1 MAAQYSEAKRQLLD
15 RYLRGE
21 LGVRPSAPAIPRRN
35 PGQTIPLSYAQEQVW
50 LHAQLAPEVP
60 LYNEPVTIHY
70 SGDLNVAALE
80 KSFNE
85 ILRRHEAWRTS
96 FTVVDGQP
104 VQEVR
109 PHLSISLPVL
119 DLRGLPKEQRESAA
133 SRIATEDARKPLDLA
148 QVPLFRLR
156 LIRLEDQEYRLYLT
170 LSHIIFDGV
179 AIYRVFLPEL
189 STLYK
194 AYSCGQISPLPELTI
209 QYPDYACWQRQSM
222 SRETLGK
229 EVEFWRERLSGSLP
243 ETYLPADRPHT
254 RSQSFCGSMYPFKLN
269 SGLTTA
275 VRSFCRTE
283 GVSLFHVLL
292 AGFAAL
298 LYRYSGEERI
308 PIGTVTAG
316 RSQPE
321 TEALLGYFLNTV
333 VLPVDLSGDPS
344 FREMV
349 KRARNLTIDA
359 LEHDR
364 LPFAHLVKEL
374 KVQRDPGRNPLFQ
387 ALFSLEPPL
396 PEMDPAWRLT
406 QMDVDTG
413 ASKYDLFLELDERS
427 EEVLARF
434 HYSTDLFDACTIE
447 RMEQHFH
454 NLLRGI
460 VADPGRP
467 IAELPLLGAIE
478 VKQLVSDLNETA
490 AEFPRDL
497 CLHHFFEQ
505 QVASTPDAVAV
516 ISGDERIS
524 YGQLNQRAE
533 KLAAHLR
540 LQGVGPEVLVGLCT
554 DRSLNLLVGIL
565 GILKAGGAYVPLDP
579 AYPRARLNCIL
590 EDACASTLL
599 TQQNLI
605 EKFAGSGVNALC
617 LDRDWPT
624 IERAPVKSRELNVT
638 PQNLAYVLFT
648 SGSTGRPKGVAV
660 EHRNAANFVQWAQ
673 TVFTRE
679 ELARTLFA
687 TSMCFDL
694 SIFEMFVPWSVGG
707 AVIVAENIGSLPEL
721 SAAVELTLINTVP
734 SAMTELV
741 RSGAVPASVLT
752 VNLAGEALPSS
763 LVCDLHERTQ
773 VRNVYNLYGPTEA
786 TTYATY
792 APVGPNA
799 DVTIGKPIANTQAY
813 ILDSHRKLVPQG
825 VPGELYLGGEG
836 LARGYFGHPDLTAEK
851 FISNPFSP
859 TPNARLYK
867 TGDLARFL
875 PDGNIEY
882 LGRNDHQVKIRG
894 FRVELGE
901 IEATLASHPGVQE
914 AAVVAR
920 EDVPRQQRLV
930 AYYTL
935 WPAKLHT
942 IGAAELRSHLSDKL
956 PEYMVPAA
964 YVLMER
970 MPLTANGKLDRKV
983 LPTPERDA
991 YAAQAYEAPQGEIE
1005 TRLAE
1010 IWTDVLRVE
1019 RVGRHDNFF
1028 ELGGHSLLAMQVMAR
1043 IRRFFDVELPV
1054 RSIFEKPT
1062 LAGLAGELQRA
1073 QTMGFK
1079 ARSPIVQHLASSA
1092 TTSAHREALLS
1103 QLDELSPDEA
1113 QVLLKSVLNEKQS
1126 A

>member
-243 ETYLPADRPHT
+243 ETYLPADRPRK
-254 RSQSFCGSMYPFKLN
+254 RSQTFRGSMYPFKLN
-269 SGLTTA
+269 SALTKELRRIC
-275 VRSFCRTE
+275 RSE

-292 AGFAAL
+292 AGFAVL
-298 LYRYSGEERI
+298 LYRYSGEEAM
-308 PIGTVTAG
+308 PIGSVTAG
-316 RSQPE
+316 RNQPE
-321 TEALLGYFLNTV
+321 TQALLGYFLNTV

-349 KRARNLTIDA
+349 KRTRNLTIDA

-624 IERAPVKSRELNVT
+624 IEGAPVKSRELNVT

>member
-1 MAAQYSEAKRQLLD
+1 MVAEYSDAKRSLLEK
-15 RYLRGE
+15 YLRGE
-21 LGVRPSAPAIPRRN
+21 LGAPRATPTIPRRN
-35 PGQTIPLSYAQEQVW
+35 PDQTIPLSYAQEQVW
-50 LHAQLAPEVP
+50 LHAQLAPELP

-70 SGDLNVAALE
+70 SGELNVTALE

-85 ILRRHEAWRTS
+85 ILRRHEAWRTC
-96 FTVVDGQP
+96 FTVVEGLP

-109 PHLSISLPVL
+109 PSLSISLPVL
-119 DLRGLPKEQRESAA
+119 DLRNLANEQRETAA
-133 SRIATEDARKPLDLA
+133 LRVATEDARKPLDLA
-148 QVPLFRLR
+148 QVPLFSVR
-156 LIRLEDQEYRLYLT
+156 LIRLEDQEYRFYLT

-194 AYSCGQISPLPELTI
+194 AYSCGQPSPLPELAI
-209 QYPDYACWQRQSM
+209 QYPDYACWQRQCM
-222 SRETLGK
+222 TGEAWAK

-243 ETYLPADRPHT
+243 EIYLPADRPHK
-254 RSQSFCGSMYPFKLN
+254 RSQTFRGSMYPFKLN
-269 SGLTTA
+269 SSLTTA
-275 VRSFCRTE
+275 VRSLCRTE
-283 GVSLFHVLL
+283 GVSLFHALL
-292 AGFAAL
+292 AGFASL

-308 PIGTVTAG
+308 PIGSVTAG
-316 RSQPE
+316 RNQPE
-321 TEALLGYFLNTV
+321 TQALLGYFLNTV

-364 LPFAHLVKEL
+364 LPFVHLVREL
-374 KVQRDPGRNPLFQ
+374 KVQRDAGRNPLFQ

-396 PEMDPAWRLT
+396 PEVDPAWRLT

-413 ASKYDLFLELDERS
+413 VSKYDLFLELDERS

-434 HYSTDLFDACTIE
+434 HYSTDLFDAGTIE
-447 RMEQHFH
+447 RMQQHFC
-454 NLLRGI
+454 NLLQGI
-460 VADPGRP
+460 VAEPGRP

-478 VKQLVSDLNETA
+478 AEQLVVDLNATT
-490 AEFPRDL
+490 AEFLRDL

-505 QVASTPDAVAV
+505 QVARTPDAVAA

-524 YGQLNQRAE
+524 YGQLNQRADM
-533 KLAAHLR
+533 LAAYLR
-540 LQGVGPEVLVGLCT
+540 QQGVGPEVLVGLCT
-554 DRSLNLLVGIL
+554 DRSLDLLVGIL

-579 AYPRARLNCIL
+579 AYPQARLNCIL
-590 EDACASTLL
+590 EDAHVSILL
-599 TQQNLI
+599 TQQNLS
-605 EKFAGSGVNALC
+605 EKFAGSSVNAVC

-624 IERAPVKSRELNVT
+624 IEGAPVKSRELNVT
-638 PQNLAYVLFT
+638 AQNLAYVLFT

-707 AVIVAENIGSLPEL
+707 AVIVAENIISLPEL
-721 SAAVELTLINTVP
+721 SATGEVTLINTVP

-763 LVCDLHERTQ
+763 LVCDLYERTQ

-792 APVGPNA
+792 APVGANA

-851 FISNPFSP
+851 FVSNPFSP
-859 TPNARLYK
+859 TPGARLYK
-867 TGDLARFL
+867 TGDLARLL

-894 FRVELGE
+894 FRIELEE
-901 IEATLASHPGVQE
+901 IEAALASHPGVRE
-914 AAVVAR
+914 AVVVAR
-920 EDVPRQQRLV
+920 EDVPGEKRLV
-930 AYYTL
+930 AYYTASNAHGK
-935 WPAKLHT
+935 PT
-942 IGAAELRSHLSDKL
+942 GAGELRSHLSGTL
-956 PEYMVPAA
+956 PDHMVPAA
-964 YVLMER
+964 YARMER
-970 MPLTANGKLDRKV
+970 MPLTANGKLDRKA
-983 LPTPERDA
+983 LPMPEGDA
-991 YAAQAYEAPQGEIE
+991 FGVRGYEAPQGETE

-1010 IWTDVLRVE
+1010 IWADVLKID
-1019 RVGRHDNFF
+1019 RVGRNDNFF

-1043 IRRFFDVELPV
+1043 IRHIFDLELPV
-1054 RSIFEKPT
+1054 RSMFEAPT
-1062 LAGLAGELQRA
+1062 ITGFAGELQKA
-1073 QTMGFK
+1073 QALGSK
-1079 ARSPIVQHLASSA
+1079 ARARIAQLRAGPAAARPI
-1092 TTSAHREALLS
+1092 RDALLA
-1103 QLDELSPDEA
+1103 QLDNLSASEL
-1113 QVLLKSVLNEKQS
+1113 QS
-1126 A
+1126 L